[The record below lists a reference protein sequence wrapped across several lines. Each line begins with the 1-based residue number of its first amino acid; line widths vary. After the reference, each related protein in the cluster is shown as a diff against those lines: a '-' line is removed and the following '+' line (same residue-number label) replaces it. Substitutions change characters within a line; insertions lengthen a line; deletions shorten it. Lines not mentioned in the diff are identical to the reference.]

1 MGKLKFTLS
10 NIWLWLSLAGLTI
23 LTENL
28 QLLTSGMKQGLNYIP
43 VFIMMFIGFVSLFMF
58 YLINRKENKIKG
70 DFVLIPMFILAGI
83 FLIIGV
89 WVQQSGSYTIPGS
102 SETVE
107 YTITT
112 FEKVKATFVI
122 VMFLGFLYGLLFI
135 FQRTQPHTKTA
146 VVPLYFAI
154 AFVYTAIIFSLIR
167 ENKSY
172 KAIFS
177 DDAAKETI
185 TIVSFFGNKNY
196 YGGIILIG
204 ILSCMLVNYHRPRM
218 IWYLSIAFF
227 FVILLSTAAVCPIV
241 AAVVGIPIYLIEEI
255 IRYSV
260 KKRWFIATAAT
271 ITVLILMFLIIF
283 FYIGTVFEWKGFK
296 GIDLYV
302 TKVIFSKDLKTLTGR
317 TKIWAAAF
325 KDSINNPIHII
336 FGHGFMVSQNQT
348 IALTASIFNG
358 GGVRTTHN
366 GYLQVLFDF
375 GFVGLL
381 VHAILICYFIYS
393 LIRLMLQKRFHFV
406 FVYGFTA
413 FVYAIYNV
421 AESSPLFGIGIK
433 ELFMTMVLVV
443 PVMARS
449 KLLGHYKVVEEA
461 KELPLEAGQLDYIKL
476 GKAISIVLMSVIV
489 SLIPLFFMQFTY
501 DNKVLFK
508 TIVWIEIYLC
518 IALLFIPYLI
528 AIFYK
533 KAEKSHFVL
542 HCVFNAAA
550 LFVFTF
556 VSVVPLMLLK
566 KGQFALYL
574 APVVVYVFLFTDAL
588 AYSFIKGGT
597 IFDWLRIFG
606 IGSFVNGIAGNIAV
620 LVLGSI
626 MYVVFQANGGINWF
640 TYLFGIIANLAI
652 YYMFLYIIPVFKSRE
667 IIYEVNKISL
677 YHNKRCTIKDDTVY
691 G

>member
-10 NIWLWLSLAGLTI
+10 NIWLWLSIAAVTI

-28 QLLTSGMKQGLNYIP
+28 QFLSSGMKEGLNATP
-43 VFIMMFIGFVSLFMF
+43 VFVTILIGIISLLMFFL
-58 YLINRKENKIKG
+58 LNHKENKIKF
-70 DFVLIPMFILAGI
+70 DFVLLPVFILAGI
-83 FLIIGV
+83 MMLVGI
-89 WVQQSGSYTIPGS
+89 WVQGSGSFVIQGTTES
-102 SETVE
+102 VD
-107 YTITT
+107 YTITVLD
-112 FEKVKATFVI
+112 KVKASVVL
-122 VMFLGFLYGLLFI
+122 VMFLLLIYGLIFI
-135 FQRTQPHTKTA
+135 YQRTQPHTKTA
-146 VVPLYFAI
+146 VVPLYIAI
-154 AFVYTAIIFSLIR
+154 AFVYAAIVFSLIK

-177 DDAAKETI
+177 DDAAKEYI
-185 TIVSFFGNKNY
+185 AIVSFFGNKNY
-196 YGGIILIG
+196 YGGIILVG
-204 ILSCMLVNYHRPRM
+204 IISCILINYHRPRM
-218 IWYLSIAFF
+218 VWYLSIAFF
-227 FVILLSTAAVCPIV
+227 FVILVSTAAVAPII
-241 AAVVGIPIYLIEEI
+241 AATVTIPIYLVEEI

-260 KKRWFIATAAT
+260 KRKWYIAISAT
-271 ITVLILMFLIIF
+271 LTILVLMTLIIL
-283 FYIGTVFEWKGFK
+283 FYIGTVLAWKGFI
-296 GIDLYV
+296 GIDQYI
-302 TKVIFSKDLKTLTGR
+302 TKTIFDKDFKTLTGR
-317 TKIWAAAF
+317 TKIWTACF
-325 KDSINNPIHII
+325 KACIDTPIHAV
-336 FGHGFMVSQNQT
+336 FGHGFMVSRVQT
-348 IALTASIFNG
+348 VALTASIFG
-358 GGVRTTHN
+358 GAGVRTTHN
-366 GYLQVLFDF
+366 GYLQVLFEY
-375 GFVGLL
+375 GFVGFA

-393 LIRLMLQKRFHFV
+393 LIRLLLQKRFHFV
-406 FVYGFTA
+406 FVYA
-413 FVYAIYNV
+413 FAAGCFAIYNV

-433 ELFMTMVLVV
+433 EMYMTAVLAI

-449 KLLGHYKVVEEA
+449 KLLGHRQVVEETKA
-461 KELPLEAGQLDYIKL
+461 LPVESGQLDYVKL
-476 GKAISIVLMSVIV
+476 GKAISIIIMSVIV
-489 SLIPLFFMQFTY
+489 SLVPLFFMQFTY

-508 TIVWIEIYLC
+508 TIGWIEIYLC

-542 HCVFNAAA
+542 HCVFNGAA
-550 LFVFTF
+550 LLALTF
-556 VSVVPLMLLK
+556 VCVMPLILLK

-677 YHNKRCTIKDDTVY
+677 YHNKCCTIKDDTVY